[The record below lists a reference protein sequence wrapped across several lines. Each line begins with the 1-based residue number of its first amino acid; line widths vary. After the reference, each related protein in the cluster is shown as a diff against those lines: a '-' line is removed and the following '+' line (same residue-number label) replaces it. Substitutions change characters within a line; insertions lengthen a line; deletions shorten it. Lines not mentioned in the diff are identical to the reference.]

1 VKIRASG
8 VLVCALFLL
17 SGCGTG
23 LPSVASSPER
33 IIEDADSYFERGK
46 YFQSTFLYRAFL
58 QRHPGHDRS
67 DYAQFRLAE
76 SLYGD
81 EDWALAAVEYRILV
95 TNYGYSD
102 LVDDGYFKEAMC
114 FARQAPGPSHDQT
127 KRLEALDK
135 FERFVKVF
143 TSSPLVA
150 DAQEQI
156 ASNQAVLAEK
166 NLNTALFYIRYKLP
180 DSGEI
185 YLDKIRANYKDNDF
199 WARATYHKSKLL
211 LARGEEERALA
222 LLSEFI
228 AYPKDLPEKEDA
240 LIIVT
245 QLRNKQIH
253 TNN

>member
-1 VKIRASG
+1 V
-8 VLVCALFLL
+8 
-17 SGCGTG
+17 
-23 LPSVASSPER
+23 PNSPER
-33 IIEDADSYFERGK
+33 VIVEADSYFERGK
-46 YFQSTFLYRAFL
+46 YFQATELYRAFL
-58 QRHPGHDRS
+58 QRHPGHDQS

-114 FARQAPGPSHDQT
+114 YANQAPDASHDQT

-143 TSSPLVA
+143 NNSPLLG

-156 ASNQAVLAEK
+156 AANRAVLAEK

-180 DSGEI
+180 KSGEI
-185 YLDKIRANYKDNDF
+185 YLLKIIDNYPNNDS
-199 WARATYHKSKLL
+199 WARAHYHQSKLHIERGEIEDALRL
-211 LARGEEERALA
+211 LAKVVE
-222 LLSEFI
+222 
-228 AYPKDLPEKEDA
+228 YPKDLPEKEDA
-240 LIIVT
+240 LVIIT
-245 QLRNKQIH
+245 QLRNEQIR
-253 TNN
+253 NNN